1 MGKSTSP
8 KAKCVNDP
16 GMIVG
21 IDVAKHKHFAK
32 ILFPDGSESQPF
44 GFENHRRGF
53 ETFLAWLSFHRKRVP
68 CDSILVGLESTG
80 HYWEPLAFFLE
91 EIPEIQVVQV
101 SPKHVKK
108 AKEIYDNSPAK
119 TDRKDAGVI
128 ALLIRMG
135 RFQRLVLPKGPFA
148 ELRCYARFR
157 ERKIVELGVQRNL
170 LHSLVDVVFPEY
182 GSLFSK
188 IEGKA
193 SLTLLKHFT
202 TPDRILHA
210 GFQNLSQVLHQASR
224 GKLPAACAKRLM
236 EAASTTVG
244 GKEGIEATAFA
255 IRNIVASLERIQ
267 GEIALIE
274 AELAR
279 VLDRIPY
286 VHPLL
291 SIPGV
296 GKITLAI
303 LLGEAGDLRR
313 YHKAEELIKLAGLN
327 LFEISSGSHQGRRHI
342 SKRGH
347 PLLRKCLFFAALRTV
362 KTGGAFREVYLR
374 WTETNHMQKT
384 KALVAISRKLLGLLF
399 ALVRDHVAYQPRRAE
414 FRAA

>member
-1 MGKSTSP
+1 
-8 KAKCVNDP
+8 
-16 GMIVG
+16 MIVG
-21 IDVAKHKHFAK
+21 IDVAKWKHVAK
-32 ILFPDGSESQPF
+32 ILFPHGSESPPF
-44 GFENHRRGF
+44 SFPNHRRGF
-53 ETFLAWLSFHRKRVP
+53 EAFLSWLFSYQKRGH
-68 CDSILVGLESTG
+68 CNSLIVGLESTG

-91 EIPEIQVVQV
+91 AIPEIRLVQV
-101 SPKHVKK
+101 SPRHVKK
-108 AKEIYDNSPAK
+108 TKEVYDNSPGK
-119 TDRKDAGVI
+119 TDCKDAGII

-148 ELRCYARFR
+148 ELRGYARFR

-170 LHSLVDVVFPEY
+170 LHSLVDLVFPEY
-182 GSLFSK
+182 GSLFPQMESK
-188 IEGKA
+188 T
-193 SLTLLKHFT
+193 SLTILKRYT
-202 TPDRILHA
+202 TPEQILHA
-210 GFQNLSQVLHQASR
+210 GRKGLSQVLHRASR
-224 GKLPAACAKRLM
+224 GQLSAACAKRLI
-236 EAASTTVG
+236 EVASTTVG
-244 GKEGIEATAFA
+244 LQEGMEATTFA

-267 GEIALIE
+267 EEIVLIE
-274 AELAR
+274 KQLAQ

-286 VHPLL
+286 APQIL

-296 GKITLAI
+296 GKITLAL

-313 YHKAEELIKLAGLN
+313 YQKAEELIKLAGLN
-327 LFEISSGSHQGRRHI
+327 LFEISSGVHQGRRHI

-414 FRAA
+414 LRAA